1 MKRTLVIAAMLLF
14 MNSEWAL
21 ALDVAGVTVPD
32 TVVTDTSEHEL
43 VLNGAGI
50 RKKFFI
56 KIYIGALYLPSKS
69 NAVESILNMEGAKRV
84 TMHFLHSKV
93 SVEKI
98 VEGWNSGFS
107 GNLSPQELETLQDRL
122 NQFNGLFRTV
132 HKGDLIRL
140 DFIPDQGTHV
150 WINQENRGTIQGDDF
165 YRALLN
171 VWLGS
176 KPADSGLKEA
186 MLGKT
191 E

>member
-93 SVEKI
+93 SVEK
-98 VEGWNSGFS
+98 NC
-107 GNLSPQELETLQDRL
+107 
-122 NQFNGLFRTV
+122 
-132 HKGDLIRL
+132 
-140 DFIPDQGTHV
+140 
-150 WINQENRGTIQGDDF
+150 
-165 YRALLN
+165 
-171 VWLGS
+171 
-176 KPADSGLKEA
+176 
-186 MLGKT
+186 
-191 E
+191 